1 MTASNQKS
9 KQLRR
14 KNCRSYQSSLHTII
28 VVQTDW
34 VFRFQW
40 DYMQI
45 VQSCKHL
52 CYWVPPWSLR
62 ILNDLSE
69 EEGTVQV
76 WMKPLN
82 PKLLVPYYPILT
94 VMAWHIWW
102 LSIRPSWFQMSKV
115 VLIFPIQSRYN
126 DIIVN
131 VEPNLSL
138 KFWQLIVMHF

>member
-1 MTASNQKS
+1 
-9 KQLRR
+9 
-14 KNCRSYQSSLHTII
+14 
-28 VVQTDW
+28 
-34 VFRFQW
+34 
-40 DYMQI
+40 MQI

-94 VMAWHIWW
+94 VMA
-102 LSIRPSWFQMSKV
+102 
-115 VLIFPIQSRYN
+115 
-126 DIIVN
+126 
-131 VEPNLSL
+131 
-138 KFWQLIVMHF
+138 